1 MEPFE
6 MAMTFLL
13 TSIHH
18 DIRGLYFRRL
28 LSDERIFYYYW
39 PKSNTETG
47 ELWNISVLLY
57 LIFCTPCQQGEKIQ
71 LWLPS
76 HTKLS
81 FCVSH
86 SKTQSDTQIYKC
98 TNVISVQNVQ
108 ISKCIKIQIYKYI
121 AGPSGDCADRR
132 LSALYIQNTRKLS
145 ADWKCRKLWDWK
157 NKQKTY
163 SICFFSS
170 LKWSSLE
177 NGNFFYSLNQKKW
190 DKGQKKSW

>member
-1 MEPFE
+1 MMNIPTCLNCGTTDKVFWYEWNHLRWQWPFYWRQ
-6 MAMTFLL
+6 
-13 TSIHH
+13 SIMISE
-18 DIRGLYFRRL
+18 DYISGDCFQMREFFIIIDLNPTRRL
-28 LSDERIFYYYW
+28 ESYEISLYYCIWYFV
-39 PKSNTETG
+39 PPVNKGKRYS
-47 ELWNISVLLY
+47 
-57 LIFCTPCQQGEKIQ
+57 CDCH
-71 LWLPS
+71 
-76 HTKLS
+76 HTHRARQMS

-163 SICFFSS
+163 SIW
-170 LKWSSLE
+170 L
-177 NGNFFYSLNQKKW
+177 
-190 DKGQKKSW
+190 